1 MYLGTETAFI
11 CRVRYYSDTTKL
23 RKQFIPAGDA
33 VQVLWKKINYSV
45 SVNERK
51 ICNGSEDAVLFNYD
65 IWRER
70 STVSDG

>member
-1 MYLGTETAFI
+1 MYIGTKTAFI
-11 CRVRYYSDTTKL
+11 CRVRCDSDTTKL

-33 VQVLWKKINYSV
+33 VQVLWKKRSYSV

-51 ICNGSEDAVLFNYD
+51 ICNGSEDAVLFNFD